1 MYHMHAK
8 IDNSSNLGNEAPN
21 IKMDTA
27 IMILLS
33 TVSKT
38 DLSAD
43 ILKDVM
49 YVCDICI
56 VFPSKLL
63 K

>member
-8 IDNSSNLGNEAPN
+8 INNSSNLGNEAPN
-21 IKMDTA
+21 IKRDMA
-27 IMILLS
+27 IMVLLS

-43 ILKDVM
+43 ILKDIM
-49 YVCDICI
+49 YVYDICI